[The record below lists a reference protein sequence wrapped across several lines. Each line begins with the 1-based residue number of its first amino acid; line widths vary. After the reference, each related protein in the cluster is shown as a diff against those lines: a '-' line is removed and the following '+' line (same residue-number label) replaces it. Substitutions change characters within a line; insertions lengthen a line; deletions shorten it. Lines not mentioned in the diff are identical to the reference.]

1 MNVSEIRE
9 DVKLPGG
16 TAVIRMLSWSQRD
29 KAATAST
36 KAAIQLVAD
45 MGGDVM
51 KALREIDTPGV
62 EEERAE
68 AKPEDPL
75 QGLDQEAVLRFGV
88 VSVTALP
95 AVIVEDEDWY
105 LVDRDGTNVLID
117 GLAPDDADTLAHA
130 IVALSS
136 RTVAEGKD

>member
-29 KAATAST
+29 KAQAAST
-36 KAAIQLVAD
+36 KASIQLVAD

-51 KALREIDTPGV
+51 KALREMDTPEA

-68 AKPEDPL
+68 ARPEDPL
-75 QGLDQEAVLRFGV
+75 HGLDQEAVLRFGV
-88 VSVTALP
+88 ISVCAIDSEP
-95 AVIVEDEDWY
+95 WY
-105 LVDRDGTNVLID
+105 SVANVNIKGTDTLID

-130 IVALSS
+130 IVQLSG
-136 RTVAEGKD
+136 RTEDQGKG